1 MFEKH
6 QVYFLLFVQVNVDW
20 VIIYME
26 SHWVLTPLPYFIIHS
41 NKFHFVLSDEAIG
54 PHCKHFFVL
63 LLFKR
68 YSEWEE
74 ITTSCEDFNLE
85 LSWFFDVVLQILIDS
100 LLQLL
105 QTWIMRHAR
114 IFCQCQKSIVAS
126 FDSIFFKRQIVLIWL
141 LSFIFKLQLDFDVMM
156 NDLRA
161 KRKTNL

>member
-1 MFEKH
+1 LRNIK
-6 QVYFLLFVQVNVDW
+6 YILFSSSKWTSIEWSFQ
-20 VIIYME
+20 

-41 NKFHFVLSDEAIG
+41 SKFHFVLSDEAIG

-68 YSEWEE
+68 YSEWKE

-105 QTWIMRHAR
+105 QTWIRRHAR
-114 IFCQCQKSIVAS
+114 PHFLPMSEVHRCFIWFDIFQNANCNSLNLAS
-126 FDSIFFKRQIVLIWL
+126 FFYFLVQVATWFWCHDEWSQ
-141 LSFIFKLQLDFDVMM
+141 S
-156 NDLRA
+156 
-161 KRKTNL
+161 

>member
-1 MFEKH
+1 
-6 QVYFLLFVQVNVDW
+6 
-20 VIIYME
+20 
-26 SHWVLTPLPYFIIHS
+26 LPYFIIHS
-41 NKFHFVLSDEAIG
+41 SKFHFVLSDEAIG

-68 YSEWEE
+68 FSEWEE

-105 QTWIMRHAR
+105 QTWIRRHAR
-114 IFCQCQKSIVAS
+114 PHFLPMSEVHRCFIWFDIFQNANCNCQNLAS
-126 FDSIFFKRQIVLIWL
+126 FFIFL
-141 LSFIFKLQLDFDVMM
+141 FKLQLDFDVMM

-161 KRKTNL
+161 KRKTNS